1 MSCRKPRILLVVPL
15 PPPFHGASLMSQQV
29 ADSRYLKDRYRIG
42 VLPLRF
48 TRTVEEIGKFS
59 PRKVVKMAALSVRL
73 FFHLLLFRPRLVYYV
88 VTHRGYSFYRDCL
101 FVFIIKLFRRRIV
114 FHQHNKGAL
123 DPADGRWKRFLR
135 RNLFR
140 GTYAIVLSPLLVY
153 DIEPFVPRP
162 RIFIVAN
169 GLPDVKPPPPQKKTT
184 VPAILFLSNL
194 IVEKGVFVLL
204 EALALLKRK
213 GIPFKGIFAGNWSYN
228 LDESAFRK
236 KADSLGTGDAVE
248 VVGPVYGERKIE
260 LLCRSDIFV
269 FPTFHES
276 FGNVVLEAMRASLPV
291 VATDE
296 GSLPFIVEDGRTG
309 FICHKKDAGSLAE
322 KIETLLGDR
331 DLREEMGRRG
341 RRRFLDHFTL
351 ETFEHNMNRV
361 FQKILGEQHCQT
373 P

>member
-1 MSCRKPRILLVVPL
+1 MSRRKPRILLVVPL
-15 PPPFHGASLMSQQV
+15 PPPFHGASLMSQMV

-59 PRKVVKMAALSVRL
+59 PWKVVKMAALSVRL

-114 FHQHNKGAL
+114 FHQHNKGAS
-123 DPADGRWKRFLR
+123 DPADGRGKRFLR

-140 GTYAIVLSPLLVY
+140 STYSIVLSPLLVC

-162 RIFIVAN
+162 RIFIVPN
-169 GLPDVKPPPPQKKTT
+169 GLPDVKPPPPQKKAA
-184 VPAILFLSNL
+184 VPVVLFLSNL

-204 EALALLKRK
+204 EALAQLKRK
-213 GIPFKGIFAGNWSYN
+213 GLPFRGIFAGNWSYN
-228 LDESAFRK
+228 LDEPAFRQ
-236 KADSLGTGDAVE
+236 KADSLDIGDVVE
-248 VVGPVYGERKIE
+248 VVGPVYGEKKIE
-260 LLCRSDIFV
+260 LLCQSDILA
-269 FPTFHES
+269 FPTLHES
-276 FGNVVLEAMRASLPV
+276 FGNVVLEAMRSSLPV

-296 GSLPFIVEDGRTG
+296 GSLPFIVEDGCTG
-309 FICHKKDAGSLAE
+309 FICRKRDASCLAE
-322 KIETLLGDR
+322 KIETLLGDKN
-331 DLREEMGRRG
+331 LRQEMGRRG
-341 RRRFLDHFTL
+341 RRRFLEHFTL

-361 FQKILGEQHCQT
+361 FQEILGELHCQT